1 MQKRPILSRS
11 VSWLFILPTIVFV
24 LLFLVYPFFSIFQMS
39 FTNQTLVGA
48 NALNPQYV
56 GLQNYVDLFNFDTWM
71 RRGEM
76 GHSLLLTAQFVIGS
90 ALIGQAGLGLLLAVL
105 FHNRRGFVRETV
117 YTLAIA
123 AWIIPDVVVAFA
135 WFAYLD
141 PDGTLNMMLNA
152 IGINGIDWLFD
163 YPMLSI
169 ILFNTWRGT
178 AFSMLLFSSALA
190 SIPPSYMETADVIG
204 ANPWQRFRDI
214 LLPLLSGYI
223 ITDLILITLWTFNTF
238 TPFLLTGGGPIFQ
251 TDIISIYTY
260 RVGLRF
266 FEFGQ
271 GSAIAMVVMVI
282 NLLLAS
288 VYLFIS
294 RSRAVRT

>member
-105 FHNRRGFVRETV
+105 FHNRRGFVR
-117 YTLAIA
+117 
-123 AWIIPDVVVAFA
+123 
-135 WFAYLD
+135 
-141 PDGTLNMMLNA
+141 
-152 IGINGIDWLFD
+152 
-163 YPMLSI
+163 
-169 ILFNTWRGT
+169 
-178 AFSMLLFSSALA
+178 
-190 SIPPSYMETADVIG
+190 
-204 ANPWQRFRDI
+204 
-214 LLPLLSGYI
+214 
-223 ITDLILITLWTFNTF
+223 
-238 TPFLLTGGGPIFQ
+238 
-251 TDIISIYTY
+251 
-260 RVGLRF
+260 
-266 FEFGQ
+266 
-271 GSAIAMVVMVI
+271 
-282 NLLLAS
+282 
-288 VYLFIS
+288 
-294 RSRAVRT
+294 